1 MLSLKEL
8 HSLNTKAN
16 LVAKTEIHKRLLVL
30 LRHWSLVVKG
40 ELCSFGLFI
49 SIMSTEQAMDECSN
63 EEELLRNEME
73 STNTAENT
81 TTTNSGDSLVAMIA
95 DHESSEHLF
104 PYLKPPLD
112 TF

>member
-16 LVAKTEIHKRLLVL
+16 LVAETEIHKRLLVL

-63 EEELLRNEME
+63 KEELLRDKME
-73 STNTAENT
+73 STNPGGGGGTAIC
-81 TTTNSGDSLVAMIA
+81 GLYRYV
-95 DHESSEHLF
+95 
-104 PYLKPPLD
+104 PL
-112 TF
+112 

>member
-30 LRHWSLVVKG
+30 LRHWSLVVQG
-40 ELCSFGLFI
+40 ELCSFGLFT
-49 SIMSTEQAMDECSN
+49 SITCMSTEQAMDECSN
-63 EEELLRNEME
+63 EEELLRDEME

-95 DHESSEHLF
+95 DHES
-104 PYLKPPLD
+104 KW
-112 TF
+112 